1 MSQTNYDS
9 GNQGG
14 NFDVVIP
21 STAYNVYVTA
31 AGGAGGGG
39 GSDSGGPGGGGGS
52 GRYGRFQLPNYQAKT
67 LRCRPGGAG
76 QGGPGC
82 FGRGTGRSG
91 GDISG
96 GGGGSASG
104 CSGSGGG
111 GGGGSGVYQDGLG
124 WIICAGGGGGGGGGS
139 WNRGGGGGGGAG
151 GWGGGGTFG
160 VSGGGDGGGAACGD
174 GAGGGGGGGGAGGA
188 GGGGGGC
195 DFQRGGDGGGGAGSR
210 YASSNGVTI
219 LNDGGNGGGGY
230 VRVQFTSVQP
240 EIFSFSA
247 NPANQYST
255 GGTPL
260 YSTTLQW
267 NAVDFNSL
275 VVTSNAGE
283 TYNVTNQTSLN
294 ITNLAQSNA
303 QGTSPTSRTYTLTAC
318 FNSVCVSSG
327 PITVLAKNDNTPS
340 NSWTTQ
346 FSNLEPNTQT
356 TLTLGT
362 LAGVDMPTLISTSG
376 SGNFVGNS
384 GSFAGSKYF
393 NNGDIIQLR
402 ITTLPF
408 NTDISGLSSTAVFGK
423 TNDKTVTVTTP
434 TGSFDVVAKT
444 RAPKIKED
452 FDYANNVNKYPYED
466 IDLITNTPTEYLATG
481 QEDIDDIE
489 IDMEIKVDDPN
500 AQISINGGTWQN
512 VRSI

>member
-31 AGGAGGGG
+31 AGGSGGSG
-39 GSDSGGPGGGGGS
+39 GSDSGGSGGGGGS

-82 FGRGTGRSG
+82 FGRGTGRSS

-139 WNRGGGGGGGAG
+139 WNRGGGGGGSAG

-160 VSGGGDGGGAACGD
+160 VSGGSNGGGASCGD
-174 GAGGGGGGGGAGGA
+174 GAGGGAGGGGAGGA

-195 DFQRGGDGGGGAGSR
+195 DNQKGGDGGGGAGSR
-210 YASSNGVTI
+210 YASSNGVTL
-219 LNDGGNGGGGY
+219 LNDGGHGGGGY

-240 EIFSFSA
+240 EILNFTASDTTVYSE
-247 NPANQYST
+247 NGVPTYST
-255 GGTPL
+255 II
-260 YSTTLQW
+260 SWNVVDANSITL
-267 NAVDFNSL
+267 
-275 VVTSNAGE
+275 TSNAGE
-283 TYNVTNQTSLN
+283 SWNVTGTSSRT
-294 ITNLAQSNA
+294 ITNLPQSNA
-303 QGTSPTSRTYTLTAC
+303 GGTSPASRVYTLTAC
-318 FNSVCVSSG
+318 FNSVCVVSS
-327 PITVLAKNDNTPS
+327 PLTIQTKNDNTTT
-340 NSWTTQ
+340 NSWNTS
-346 FSNLEPNTQT
+346 FINLEPNVTQ

-362 LAGVDMPTLISTSG
+362 ISGVDMPVVISTSG
-376 SGNFVGNS
+376 SSNFVGNNSLGFS
-384 GSFAGSKYF
+384 GTRNFS
-393 NNGDIIQLR
+393 NGQSVQLR
-402 ITTLPF
+402 TTSLPF
-408 NTDISGLSSTAVFGK
+408 NTDISGLVYCYF
-423 TNDKTVTVTTP
+423 
-434 TGSFDVVAKT
+434 
-444 RAPKIKED
+444 
-452 FDYANNVNKYPYED
+452 
-466 IDLITNTPTEYLATG
+466 
-481 QEDIDDIE
+481 
-489 IDMEIKVDDPN
+489 
-500 AQISINGGTWQN
+500 W
-512 VRSI
+512 